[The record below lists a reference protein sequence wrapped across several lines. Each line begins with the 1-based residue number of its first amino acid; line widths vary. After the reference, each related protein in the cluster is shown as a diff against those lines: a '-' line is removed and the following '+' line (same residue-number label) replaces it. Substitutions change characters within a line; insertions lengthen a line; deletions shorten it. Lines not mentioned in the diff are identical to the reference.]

1 MRYRP
6 LRGLSGSSDLG
17 KAPLKLAIPTSER
30 DASIELEDASR
41 RIGEEPLHEIRVS
54 ILERF
59 TSCQVI
65 QTFLNLRMLEP
76 VYPLLGPLPGGIAP
90 PEFTRSFQILF
101 AWHCT
106 MLLMSSAAR
115 RELTHWSN
123 LPARTIA
130 NPLISS
136 RMPSSSENPGLKP
149 VRSIFSFDT
158 M

>member
-1 MRYRP
+1 MD
-6 LRGLSGSSDLG
+6 SQESVLG

-30 DASIELEDASR
+30 DASIKFEDASR

-59 TSCQVI
+59 TGCQVI

-76 VYPLLGPLPGGIAP
+76 VYPLLAPPPGGIAP

-106 MLLMSSAAR
+106 MLLMSSAAC
-115 RELTHWSN
+115 RELTHWSTC
-123 LPARTIA
+123 PRVPSRT
-130 NPLISS
+130 L
-136 RMPSSSENPGLKP
+136 
-149 VRSIFSFDT
+149 
-158 M
+158 